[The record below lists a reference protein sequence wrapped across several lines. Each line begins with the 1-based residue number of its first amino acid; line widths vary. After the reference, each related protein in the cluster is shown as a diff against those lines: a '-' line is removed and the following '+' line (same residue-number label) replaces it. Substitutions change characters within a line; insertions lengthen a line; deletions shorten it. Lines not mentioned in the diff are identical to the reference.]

1 MSYIRLAIAAGALA
15 LSAAGGAWVG
25 YEWRDGIA
33 AKADLERERAAAAQV
48 AAIQKGMDLA
58 SAETERR
65 LALAA
70 RTLAATRGDAD
81 RVRDLAGRVAASAEA
96 SERDR
101 ERIRVLSGLVAE
113 SARLLEEGEGVAGRL
128 DARHAGCA
136 MTP

>member
-1 MSYIRLAIAAGALA
+1 MLAYLKLAAVGAVLAGAF
-15 LSAAGGAWVG
+15 GGGWKV
-25 YEWRDGIA
+25 RDWQA
-33 AKADLERERAAAAQV
+33 DAADLARERAAAAQM

-58 SAETERR
+58 SAETEKR
-65 LALAA
+65 LAQAA

-113 SARLLEEGEGVAGRL
+113 SARLLEEGEAVAGRL

-136 MTP
+136 LTP

>member
-1 MSYIRLAIAAGALA
+1 MLAWLKSGAIGALA
-15 LSAAGGAWVG
+15 GAALGFGAG
-25 YEWRDGIA
+25 YQWRDGTA
-33 AKADLERERAAAAQV
+33 AKADLERERAAAAQM
-48 AAIQKGMDLA
+48 AALQQGMDRAAL
-58 SAETERR
+58 ETEKR

-70 RTLAATRGDAD
+70 RNLATARADAD
-81 RVRDLAGRVAASAEA
+81 VVRDLASRVRASDQA

-113 SARLLEEGEGVAGRL
+113 SARLLEEGEGIAGRL